1 MRYCLIGEKL
11 SHSFSKEIHTVNG
24 LAYEHVELKKSELE
38 GFVKNNDYNGYNVT
52 IPYKTE
58 IIKYLDKV
66 DESAKNIG
74 AVNTVVKENGLNVGY
89 NTDVFGMKKAIER
102 LGVSLTGKTVLVLG
116 SGGTSLTARALL
128 QEQQAKKVYVVSRT
142 GEINYNNCYDLAD
155 VEIIIN
161 TTPLGTF
168 PNNDDCPIDV
178 SRFANLKAVFDCIYN
193 PLETVLVRN
202 AKKLNLFA
210 STGLYMLVAQ
220 ACKAEELWQNE
231 RFNQNQLDKIYAHV
245 KKSKENLV
253 LEGMPSSGKST
264 VGKLLAKALNRQFID
279 TDSLI
284 EKECGVKI
292 EQIFNK
298 HGEEYFR
305 QVESDI
311 IKKVSKLSGVV
322 IAIGGGSPIREEN
335 RLALKQNGIVYYIK
349 RNIENLVSDNRPLSK
364 AKGVLEI
371 YNERKEIYEN
381 FADYVIV
388 NDKSPQDAVEEI
400 LKNENTRY

>member
-193 PLETVLVRN
+193 P
-202 AKKLNLFA
+202 
-210 STGLYMLVAQ
+210 
-220 ACKAEELWQNE
+220 
-231 RFNQNQLDKIYAHV
+231 
-245 KKSKENLV
+245 
-253 LEGMPSSGKST
+253 
-264 VGKLLAKALNRQFID
+264 
-279 TDSLI
+279 
-284 EKECGVKI
+284 
-292 EQIFNK
+292 
-298 HGEEYFR
+298 
-305 QVESDI
+305 
-311 IKKVSKLSGVV
+311 
-322 IAIGGGSPIREEN
+322 
-335 RLALKQNGIVYYIK
+335 
-349 RNIENLVSDNRPLSK
+349 
-364 AKGVLEI
+364 
-371 YNERKEIYEN
+371 
-381 FADYVIV
+381 
-388 NDKSPQDAVEEI
+388 
-400 LKNENTRY
+400 